1 MYDIQVQG
9 SEVTILLTLH
19 SRFSAIFIGLPGSDA
34 IREPSSSSPYWLRPR
49 REVLSAIKQH
59 RKLRAKT

>member
-1 MYDIQVQG
+1 VVDTRGVRG
-9 SEVTILLTLH
+9 S
-19 SRFSAIFIGLPGSDA
+19 SS
-34 IREPSSSSPYWLRPR
+34 SSSSPYWLRPR